1 MKCKSWAL
9 LMDGNYTWKSKSVGL
24 GVQSH
29 GSCQSIPR
37 MEYDI
42 SPLWTVSSTL
52 STALGLDFHYLARN
66 WIVSAGKS
74 MLYMKSDLNRGR
86 TESQDRT
93 VFIFSEWP
101 TFASLG
107 QLKERVKGPTGGHMT
122 HPPQR
127 HGRGPAQAKLHK
139 VPVTGD
145 RCASPC
151 LWSRLLTSCQNLL
164 TLLFRQCCNF
174 LSCLQLMSHKYKVSW
189 K

>member
-1 MKCKSWAL
+1 MKCKSWVL
-9 LMDGNYTWKSKSVGL
+9 LVDGNCTWKSKSLGL
-24 GVQSH
+24 RVQSH

-42 SPLWTVSSTL
+42 SPRWTVSSIG
-52 STALGLDFHYLARN
+52 STALGLSFHYLARN
-66 WIVSAGKS
+66 WVVSAGKS

-86 TESQDRT
+86 TEPQDRI
-93 VFIFSEWP
+93 VFTFSEWP
-101 TFASLG
+101 TFPSLG
-107 QLKERVKGPTGGHMT
+107 QLQECVKGPTGGHMS

-127 HGRGPAQAKLHK
+127 YGQGPAQARLHE
-139 VPVTGD
+139 VPVRGD
-145 RCASPC
+145 GCASPC

-174 LSCLQLMSHKYKVSW
+174 LSCPQLMPHKYKVSQ